1 MALID
6 TLSVLF
12 TDLVGSTESRAR
24 LGEDAADRLRRT
36 HDELLTHA
44 VTRCGGSVVKGL
56 GDGILATFASAADA
70 VAAAVAIQQAADS
83 HGRRNPDQLLSVRV
97 GVSVGDVS
105 VEEQDVFGAPVVEA
119 SRLCASATGS
129 EILVADLVRA
139 LSRGRGGFIFEP
151 VGELELKGIAEPVP
165 ACRVAWLP
173 LDEVP
178 PGVEPVP
185 LPSLLVA
192 GETTGYVGRA
202 LVLERVAQA
211 WASAEAGGVRV
222 VLLAGEPGI
231 GKTRTAAEAARSAH
245 RQGALVLYGRCDED
259 LAVPYQPFVEAL
271 DWYSA
276 HAATPLLGR
285 LPGELRRLLPELAGR
300 VARLPPSVA
309 TDPRSEEH
317 RLFEAVTS
325 WLVEVSRVSGLVL
338 VVDDLHWAEK
348 ATLLLLLHLLRAATA
363 TEGDPARLLIIAN
376 YRDTDIDRTHPLSGL
391 VGDLRRLP
399 GVERV
404 PLDGLTAE
412 EITAF
417 IETAAGHELDEPAQ
431 LLARALHAETEGNPF
446 FIGEVLRH
454 LIETG
459 QVRRQADRWVV
470 AVDPEHLAVPEGV
483 RDVVGR
489 RLSRLSENAN
499 AVLSVAAVLGRDVE
513 LEVLLP
519 LVDATENAVIE
530 ALDEA
535 VRARLLE
542 EMGPDR
548 YRFGHALVRS
558 TLYDELS
565 ATRRRRLHRRV
576 ADVLE
581 KVRPDDVVALSYHA
595 VEGGPEGGDVSR
607 AVRYTIAAG
616 DQALAGRAAAEA
628 EARYR
633 QALELLE
640 DGGDDESPL
649 ALTAV
654 VGLGE
659 ALRDQAKPAFR
670 ETLLTASRRALA
682 AGYTDLLVRAVL
694 ANHRGTASVAG
705 GTDTERVELIEAA
718 LAEVGEQ
725 PTRQRAR
732 LLANLAGEVAFSDR
746 RSERVALADEAE
758 AIARSL
764 GDATLVAW
772 VICRS
777 GYSLLTPHR
786 WSTLPHRL
794 AEATELADRSG
805 DPSLRVQARMYWSL
819 TLLTAGEAT
828 RSYQV
833 IEDALGIAEAEAS
846 PLLAWAVRNYR
857 IKHLILAG
865 HFDRGEAEDQAC
877 LELGR
882 AAGAPDAE
890 VWWVAVMSPLVW
902 LRLEAGSWADL
913 LGSYAEQYP
922 NTPEWRAGHAWFLAE
937 AGRFDEARTVVAD
950 LAVDLDA
957 LVDGSLPFHSLVAL
971 AWASSLLGDSE
982 VARRVEA
989 TLTPYEGAWSHY
1001 TTGSTGPVVF
1011 ALGLCAETH
1020 GDLDLAVDRMD
1031 RGLAALELH
1040 GWLASVTMYSLYLAK
1055 VLLRRTGPG
1064 DRERALAILAKVGRD
1079 ATRIGAPKVAAQAA
1093 ELANRARSGR

>member
-44 VTRCGGSVVKGL
+44 VNRCGGSVVKGL

-83 HGRRNPDQLLSVRV
+83 HGRRHPDQPLSVRV

-151 VGELELKGIAEPVP
+151 VGDLELKGIAEPVP
-165 ACRVAWLP
+165 ACRVAWPP

-178 PGVEPVP
+178 PGVETVP

-202 LVLERVAQA
+202 LVLQRLAGA

-231 GKTRTAAEAARSAH
+231 GKTRTAAEAARVAY
-245 RQGALVLYGRCDED
+245 REGALVLYGRCDED

-276 HAATPLLGR
+276 HAGTPLLGR
-285 LPGELRRLLPELAGR
+285 LPGELRRLLPELATR
-300 VARLPPSVA
+300 ITRLPPSVA

-363 TEGDPARLLIIAN
+363 TEGDPARLLIIGN

-391 VGDLRRLP
+391 VSDLRRLP

-431 LLARALHAETEGNPF
+431 LLAVALHAETEGNPF

-454 LIETG
+454 LVETG
-459 QVRRQADRWVV
+459 QVRRVGDRWVV

-519 LVDATENAVIE
+519 LVDAGENAVLD

-581 KVRPDDVVALSYHA
+581 KIRPDDVVALSYHA
-595 VEGGPEGGDVSR
+595 IEGGPEGGDVSR

-640 DGGDDESPL
+640 DAGDDESLL
-649 ALTAV
+649 ALMAV

-659 ALRDQAKPAFR
+659 AERDQAKPAFR
-670 ETLLTASRRALA
+670 ETLLAASRRALA
-682 AGYTDLLVRAVL
+682 AGHTDLLVRAVL
-694 ANHRGTASVAG
+694 ANHRGVASVAG

-718 LAEVGEQ
+718 LAETGDE
-725 PTRQRAR
+725 PTPERAR
-732 LLANLAGEVAFSDR
+732 LLANLAGEVAYS
-746 RSERVALADEAE
+746 RSEPERVGLADEAE
-758 AIARSL
+758 ALARSL
-764 GDATLVAW
+764 GDPTLVAW
-772 VICRS
+772 VITRS
-777 GYSLLTPHR
+777 GFGLFTPRR
-786 WSTLPHRL
+786 WRTLPARL
-794 AEATELADRSG
+794 AEATELADGSG
-805 DPSLRVQARMYWSL
+805 DPSLRVQARFWWSGA
-819 TLLTAGEAT
+819 LLTAGEAT
-828 RSYQV
+828 RARQLL
-833 IEDALGIAEAEAS
+833 EEAEQIAEVDGS
-846 PLLAWAVRNYR
+846 PLLVWEVRSYLAH
-857 IKHLILAG
+857 HLAMAGDLAG
-865 HFDRGEAEDQAC
+865 AEAAAQA
-877 LELGR
+877 
-882 AAGAPDAE
+882 
-890 VWWVAVMSPLVW
+890 S
-902 LRLEAGSWADL
+902 LEAGLALREPDAHVWWAAIL
-913 LGSYAEQYP
+913 AVVAWCRRQAEPLADATAAFADQYP
-922 NTPEWRAGHAWFLAE
+922 EAPEWRWSQIMWLAMAGRVAE
-937 AGRFDEARTVVAD
+937 ARDVLRDAPLDLQTALQRPLPFHGLAVLGWSAFLLDDAD
-950 LAVDLDA
+950 LARQVER
-957 LVDGSLPFHSLVAL
+957 AL
-971 AWASSLLGDSE
+971 APYQEAWAHYF
-982 VARRVEA
+982 V
-989 TLTPYEGAWSHY
+989 GAA
-1001 TTGSTGPVVF
+1001 GPVAASLAV
-1011 ALGLCAETH
+1011 CAFTY

-1031 RGLAALELH
+1031 RALTALTAH
-1040 GWLASVTMYSLYLAK
+1040 GWQGEVAAYSAPLTGMLLA
-1055 VLLRRTGPG
+1055 RDGPG
-1064 DRERALAILAKVGRD
+1064 DRARALQVIVRVQAA
-1079 ATRIGAPKVAAQAA
+1079 AAAMEAPSLAAQAA
-1093 ELANRARSGR
+1093 ELAERARSSR